1 MAEDR
6 NEEIVRQVVKKLA
19 PGDLDALLALI
30 QKSTEEYIKKHLA
43 SELEDKLKSF
53 AKQASASE
61 IRDRGYTEAVSEAVG
76 QLAARTGDTNEDV
89 LLKALALYEA
99 ALDAS
104 EKGERLAVLGRDY
117 KFIREIVGFEPDHQ
131 KTDAAKSVSIG

>member
-6 NEEIVRQVVKKLA
+6 NKEESSATGRQRSWLQAV
-19 PGDLDALLALI
+19 LDALLALI

-53 AKQASASE
+53 AKQASAGE
-61 IRDRGYTEAVSEAVG
+61 LHDRGYTEAVSEAVR

-104 EKGERLAVLGRDY
+104 EKGERLAGARKRL
-117 KFIREIVGFEPDHQ
+117 
-131 KTDAAKSVSIG
+131 

>member
-1 MAEDR
+1 MPWLVKSSPGDRARVNAMAEDR

-61 IRDRGYTEAVSEAVG
+61 VHDRGYTEAVSEAVG

-89 LLKALALYEA
+89 LLKAL
-99 ALDAS
+99 
-104 EKGERLAVLGRDY
+104 
-117 KFIREIVGFEPDHQ
+117 
-131 KTDAAKSVSIG
+131 